1 VEKEQ
6 YRATHTKK
14 EKCLHEGEED
24 KYQDKGEEWDKG
36 EEDKYQDKGEE
47 WYKEKGKGEEWDKDK
62 VEGEELECV
71 LALKEEPE
79 LE

>member
-1 VEKEQ
+1 MEKEQ

-14 EKCLHEGEED
+14 LKCLHEWEED
-24 KYQDKGEEWDKG
+24 KYQDKGEEWG
-36 EEDKYQDKGEE
+36 KGEE
-47 WYKEKGKGEEWDKDK
+47 WYKGKGEEWDK

>member
-1 VEKEQ
+1 MEKEQ

-14 EKCLHEGEED
+14 EKCLHEEEED
-24 KYQDKGEEWDKG
+24 KYQDKGA
-36 EEDKYQDKGEE
+36 E
-47 WYKEKGKGEEWDKDK
+47 WYKDKGKGEEWDKDK

>member
-1 VEKEQ
+1 MLIS
-6 YRATHTKK
+6 HTKK

-24 KYQDKGEEWDKG
+24 KYQDKGEEWGKGEEWDKG
-36 EEDKYQDKGEE
+36 EEDKYQDK
-47 WYKEKGKGEEWDKDK
+47 
-62 VEGEELECV
+62 GEELECV

>member
-1 VEKEQ
+1 MLRPAQ
-6 YRATHTKK
+6 RR
-14 EKCLHEGEED
+14 GRQ
-24 KYQDKGEEWDKG
+24 YQDKGEEWFKDKDKG

-47 WYKEKGKGEEWDKDK
+47 WYKDKGKREEWYKDK

>member
-1 VEKEQ
+1 M
-6 YRATHTKK
+6 
-14 EKCLHEGEED
+14 
-24 KYQDKGEEWDKG
+24 EWDKG

-47 WYKEKGKGEEWDKDK
+47 WYKEKGKDK

-71 LALKEEPE
+71 LALKEELE